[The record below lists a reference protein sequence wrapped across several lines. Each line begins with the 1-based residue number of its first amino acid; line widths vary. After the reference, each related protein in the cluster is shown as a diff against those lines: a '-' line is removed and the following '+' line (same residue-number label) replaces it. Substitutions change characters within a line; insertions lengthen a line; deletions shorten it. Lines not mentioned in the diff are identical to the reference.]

1 VNGGAPGQERA
12 GPRLR
17 WWLLGAN
24 LFVLLAPLVAVLGLR
39 LYDTLLVRQT
49 ERQLIAQSVLVGEAW
64 RDAWLAARRQRDP
77 PPFRPPARA
86 EDAFIPVEPVTDLSS
101 GVQPPQPVDLPACAP
116 ADGPE
121 RRAALAVEPLLRRA
135 QVFNLSAA
143 RVLDRTGCVL
153 ATSRGDAGRS
163 LAGLPEVDAAIAGRY
178 AAVARERLTDEPLPP
193 LSDVRSRG
201 AIRIFTALPVFSDG
215 KVVAVVRM
223 SRTSLDALTTLWH
236 SRRGLLVAFGGTAA
250 TALLVSLLFGTL
262 IARPLRRIA
271 RAADAV
277 AQGGSAEIPAPS
289 RWTPSEIASL
299 RHSLATMTARL
310 RDRARDLAEF
320 AADATHELKG
330 PITAIRGATELL
342 REQWA
347 AMDGPQRERFLANID
362 VDAARMERLVNR
374 LLHLARI
381 GSAPAAD
388 GTVEVASFFRS
399 LAERHGE
406 ALRVELRSPPARVA
420 VGADHLHSAVQNLVE
435 NALRYRGGRP
445 VEVTVDGRDGRLVV
459 AVRDH
464 GPGISDANQQRLFQ
478 RFFTTCPD
486 EGGTGLGLAIVKAV
500 AERYRGSIEVRTGA
514 EGTTFE
520 LVVSGRTSEREP

>member
-1 VNGGAPGQERA
+1 VRT

-24 LFVLLAPLVAVLGLR
+24 LFVLLAPLVAIVGLR

-49 ERQLIAQSVLVGEAW
+49 ERQLVAQSVLIAEAW
-64 RDAWLAARRQRDP
+64 RDQWLLARRLREP

-86 EDAFIPVEPVTDLSS
+86 DDTFIPIEPVTDLRS
-101 GVQPPQPVDLPACAP
+101 GVQPPQPADLPECRP

-121 RRAALAVEPLLRRA
+121 RRAALTVEPLLKRA

-143 RVLDRTGCVL
+143 RLLDASGCVL

-163 LAGLPEVDAAIAGRY
+163 LAGLPEVEAALAGRY
-178 AAVARERLTDEPLPP
+178 AAVARERHSDEPLPP
-193 LSDVRSRG
+193 VSDVRSRG

-236 SRRGLLVAFGGTAA
+236 SRRGLLVAFAGTLL

-262 IARPLRRIA
+262 IARPLRAIA
-271 RAADAV
+271 RAADVV
-277 AQGGSAEIPAPS
+277 AQGGSAEIPEAARWAPA
-289 RWTPSEIASL
+289 EVASL
-299 RHSLATMTARL
+299 RASLATMTARL
-310 RDRARDLAEF
+310 HDRARDVAEF

-330 PITAIRGATELL
+330 PITAIRGAAELL
-342 REQWA
+342 REQWS
-347 AMDGPQRERFLANID
+347 AMDAAQRERFLANVD
-362 VDAARMERLVNR
+362 VDAARMERLVDR

-381 GSAPAAD
+381 GSAPDAAGAVD
-388 GTVEVASFFRS
+388 VASFFGS
-399 LAERHGE
+399 ISERYGG
-406 ALRVELRSPPARVA
+406 AVRVELRRPPERVSVA
-420 VGADHLHSAVQNLVE
+420 ADHLHSAVQNLVE
-435 NALRYRGGRP
+435 NAVRYRNGQP
-445 VEVTVDGRDGRLVV
+445 VEVTVEGRDGRLAVQ
-459 AVRDH
+459 VRDH
-464 GPGISDANQQRLFQ
+464 GPGISAANQARLFQ

-500 AERYRGSIEVRTGA
+500 AERYRGTVTWRTGPQ
-514 EGTTFE
+514 GTTFE
-520 LVVSGRTSEREP
+520 LVV

>member
-1 VNGGAPGQERA
+1 VTVARS

-24 LFVLLAPLVAVLGLR
+24 LFVLLAPLVAVVGLR

-49 ERQLIAQSVLVGEAW
+49 ERQLIAQSVLIAEAW
-64 RDAWLAARRQRDP
+64 RDEWLAARRLREP

-86 EDAFIPVEPVTDLSS
+86 DDTFIPIEPVTDLRS
-101 GVQPPQPVDLPACAP
+101 GVQPPQPADLPACTA

-143 RVLDRTGCVL
+143 RLLDAGGCVL

-163 LAGLPEVDAAIAGRY
+163 LAGLAEVESALAGRY
-178 AAVARERLTDEPLPP
+178 AAVARERHSDEPLPP
-193 LSDVRSRG
+193 VSDVRSRG

-215 KVVAVVRM
+215 EVVAVVRM

-236 SRRGLLVAFGGTAA
+236 SRRGLVVAFAGTLL

-262 IARPLRRIA
+262 IARPLRAIA
-271 RAADAV
+271 RAADVV
-277 AQGGSAEIPAPS
+277 AQGGSAEIPEAARWAPA
-289 RWTPSEIASL
+289 EVASL
-299 RHSLATMTARL
+299 RASLATMTARL
-310 RDRARDLAEF
+310 HDRARDVAEF

-342 REQWA
+342 REQWS
-347 AMDGPQRERFLANID
+347 AMDAAQRERFLANVD

-381 GSAPAAD
+381 GSAQEPAGAVD
-388 GTVEVASFFRS
+388 APSFFRGI
-399 LAERHGE
+399 AERYGDDV
-406 ALRVELRSPPARVA
+406 RVVLGAPPPRIAVA
-420 VGADHLHSAVQNLVE
+420 ADHLHSAVQNLVE
-435 NALRYRGGRP
+435 NAIRYRNGKP
-445 VEVTVDGRDGRLVV
+445 VEVRADGRDGRLVV
-459 AVRDH
+459 TVRDH
-464 GPGISDANQQRLFQ
+464 GPGISEANQARLFQ

-500 AERYRGSIEVRTGA
+500 AERYRGAVTFSTGP

-520 LVVSGRTSEREP
+520 LVV